1 MTQKIAPIPFRPWM
15 LSGLSERL
23 VVSHY
28 ENDYGGAVRAL
39 NALRGELKTLTDAGA
54 SSALIR
60 ALKREELAAM
70 DSIAL
75 HELYFG
81 TLGGE
86 GRMTAGAAARLEA
99 DFGSVEAWRDEFM
112 TMAQVLRGGAGWA
125 QLSYCHRDRCLYNHS
140 GGETQALVD
149 ATPILVLD
157 MHEHAYHMDF
167 GANATAYID
176 AFMRNVDWKVIE
188 GRLARAE
195 ARAMPPEGETAAS
208 SGPAAIDEITA
219 SCDAAA
225 IARLG
230 LPSVSAE
237 ELLDAIADDEKAQV
251 VDARPRH
258 YFSRN
263 IDMMRAAVWRDP
275 NRIDQWAKELS
286 PDKPV
291 FVYCAY
297 GYHVGCSVTASLRKR
312 GFDAKFLR
320 GGLSAWYAAG
330 GERTLKTPDPSVVAV

>member
-1 MTQKIAPIPFRPWM
+1 M
-15 LSGLSERL
+15 

-39 NALRGELKTLTDAGA
+39 NALRGELQTLAGTGA

-60 ALKREELAAM
+60 ALRREELAAM

-75 HELYFG
+75 HELYFA

-112 TMAQVLRGGAGWA
+112 TMAQALRGRSDWA
-125 QLSYCHRDRCLYNHS
+125 QLSYSHRDRRLYNHA

-149 ATPILVLD
+149 ATPIFVLD

-167 GANATAYID
+167 GANPTAYID

-195 ARAMPPEGETAAS
+195 ARAAPPDGEAAAS
-208 SGPAAIDEITA
+208 PPGPVAIDEITA

-230 LPSVSAE
+230 LPSVTAE
-237 ELLDAIADDEKAQV
+237 ELLGALAEDEKAQV

-263 IDMMRAAVWRDP
+263 VDMMRAAVWRDP
-275 NRIDQWAKELS
+275 NRIDQWAKDLS

-312 GFDAKFLR
+312 GFDARYLR

-330 GERTLKTPDPSVVAV
+330 GERALKTPDPGAVAV

>member
-1 MTQKIAPIPFRPWM
+1 MREKIAPIPFRPWM
-15 LSGLSERL
+15 LNGLSERML
-23 VVSHY
+23 VSHY

-39 NALRGELKTLTDAGA
+39 NALRGELQALTSAGA

-60 ALKREELAAM
+60 SLKREELAAM

-75 HELYFG
+75 HELYFA

-86 GRMTAGAAARLEA
+86 GRMTGAAATRLEA
-99 DFGSVEAWRDEFM
+99 DFGSIDAWRDDFIA
-112 TMAQVLRGGAGWA
+112 MAQAMRDSSGWA
-125 QLSYCHRDRCLYNHS
+125 QLSYSHRDRRLYNHA
-140 GGETQALVD
+140 GGETQSLID

-157 MHEHAYHMDF
+157 MYEHAYHMDF
-167 GANATAYID
+167 GANLPAYID

-188 GRLARAE
+188 RRLTRAE
-195 ARAMPPEGETAAS
+195 ARAPVSESETAEA
-208 SGPAAIDEITA
+208 SGPVSADELSA
-219 SCDAAA
+219 SYDAAA

-230 LPSVSAE
+230 LPSVSVE
-237 ELLDAIADDEKAQV
+237 ELTDALAEDDKAQV
-251 VDARPRH
+251 IDARPRH

-263 IDMMRAAVWRDP
+263 VDMMRTAIWHDP
-275 NRIDQWAKELS
+275 NRIEQWAKELS

-297 GYHVGCSVTASLRKR
+297 GYHVGCSVAASLRKR
-312 GFDAKFLR
+312 GFDAKYLR

-330 GERTLKTPDPSVVAV
+330 GERVLKTPDHGAIAV

>member
-1 MTQKIAPIPFRPWM
+1 MREKIAPIPFRPWM
-15 LSGLSERL
+15 LNGLSERM

-28 ENDYGGAVRAL
+28 ENDYGSAVRAL
-39 NALRGELKTLTDAGA
+39 NALRGELQALVSVGA

-60 ALKREELAAM
+60 SLKREELAAM

-75 HELYFG
+75 HELYFA
-81 TLGGE
+81 TFGGD
-86 GRMTAGAAARLEA
+86 GRMTDGAATRLQA
-99 DFGSVEAWRDEFM
+99 DFGSIEAWRDDFM
-112 TMAQVLRGGAGWA
+112 TTAQALRGGSGWA
-125 QLSYCHRDRCLYNHS
+125 QLSYSHRDRRLYNH
-140 GGETQALVD
+140 GGSETQSLVD
-149 ATPILVLD
+149 ATPILALD

-167 GANATAYID
+167 GANLTAYID

-188 GRLARAE
+188 NRLVRAE
-195 ARAMPPEGETAAS
+195 ARA
-208 SGPAAIDEITA
+208 PAAAGEAAETPLPVSFDEATA
-219 SCDAAA
+219 SFDAAE

-230 LPSVSAE
+230 LPSVTVE
-237 ELLDAIADDEKAQV
+237 ELFDTLAEDEKAQV

-263 IDMMRAAVWRDP
+263 VDMMRTAVWRDP

-297 GYHVGCSVTASLRKR
+297 GYHVGCNVAAALRKR
-312 GFDAKFLR
+312 GFDAKYLR

-330 GERTLKTPDPSVVAV
+330 GERVLKTPDPSAIAV

>member
-15 LSGLSERL
+15 LNGMSERML
-23 VVSHY
+23 VSHY

-39 NALRGELKTLTDAGA
+39 NTLRGELQTLIGGGA

-75 HELYFG
+75 HELYFA

-86 GRMTAGAAARLEA
+86 GRMSAGAATRLQA
-99 DFGSVEAWRDEFM
+99 DFGSVEAWRDDFM
-112 TMAQVLRGGAGWA
+112 AMAQALRGGAGWA
-125 QLSYCHRDRCLYNHS
+125 QLSYSHRDRRLYNHAGS
-140 GGETQALVD
+140 ETQCLVD
-149 ATPILVLD
+149 ATPILALD
-157 MHEHAYHMDF
+157 MYEHAYHIDF
-167 GANATAYID
+167 GANLTAYID
-176 AFMRNVDWKVIE
+176 AFMRNVDWSVIE
-188 GRLARAE
+188 KRLTRAE
-195 ARAMPPEGETAAS
+195 ARAPAESEAAETSAPGSVEEA
-208 SGPAAIDEITA
+208 TA
-219 SCDAAA
+219 SFDAVA
-225 IARLG
+225 IAGLG
-230 LPSVSAE
+230 LPSVSVE
-237 ELLDAIADDEKAQV
+237 ELFAALADDGKAQV

-263 IDMMRAAVWRDP
+263 VDMMRAAVWHDP
-275 NRIDQWAKELS
+275 GRVDQWAKDLS

-297 GYHVGCSVTASLRKR
+297 GYHVGCNVAAALRKR
-312 GFDAKFLR
+312 GFDAKYLR

-330 GERTLKTPDPSVVAV
+330 GERVLKTRDPSALAV

>member
-1 MTQKIAPIPFRPWM
+1 MRQKIAPIPFRPWM
-15 LSGLSERL
+15 LSGLSERM

-39 NALRGELKTLTDAGA
+39 NALRGELQALSGAGA

-60 ALKREELAAM
+60 SLKREELSAM

-75 HELYFG
+75 HELYFS

-99 DFGSVEAWRDEFM
+99 DFGSVEAWRDEFIA
-112 TMAQVLRGGAGWA
+112 MAQALRGGLGWA
-125 QLSYCHRDRCLYNHS
+125 QLSYSHRDRRLYNHA
-140 GGETQALVD
+140 GGETQAIVD

-157 MHEHAYHMDF
+157 MYEHAYHMDF
-167 GANATAYID
+167 GANLTAYVD

-188 GRLARAE
+188 KRLERAE
-195 ARAMPPEGETAAS
+195 ARAPLPEGEAAES
-208 SGPAAIDEITA
+208 SVPVSVDEITA
-219 SCDAAA
+219 AYDAAA

-230 LPSVSAE
+230 LPSVSVE
-237 ELLDAIADDEKAQV
+237 ELFDALAEDEKAQV

-263 IDMMRAAVWRDP
+263 VDMMRAAVWRDP

-297 GYHVGCSVTASLRKR
+297 GYHVGCSVTAALRQR
-312 GFDAKFLR
+312 GFDARFLR

-330 GERTLKTPDPSVVAV
+330 GERVLKTPDPNAIAV